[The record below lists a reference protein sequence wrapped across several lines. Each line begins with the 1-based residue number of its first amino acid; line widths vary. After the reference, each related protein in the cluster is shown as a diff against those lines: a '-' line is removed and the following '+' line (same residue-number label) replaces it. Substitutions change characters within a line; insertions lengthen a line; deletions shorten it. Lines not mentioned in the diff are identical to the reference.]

1 MLAANYGV
9 VVDVDYALEGVAV
22 SNASIRY
29 TVWPCGTLRVDF
41 RAHIDKSVGGVP
53 RAGIE
58 FTVPAGF
65 EDLRYFA
72 HGPNQS
78 YSDMMMAGAPGVYD
92 STVEAQHF
100 PFNPPSECGGHED
113 ARWLAL
119 SRADGRTLRVRGL
132 SRFHFDAHHNTVA
145 DYQRARHEHELA
157 RRPETYLHIDAAH
170 EGNRLQHGLV
180 HGNRQPRMA
189 VGRRFRGELHTGRR
203 MTAGPAATTSRARRR
218 ASRPLPRSRTVMKS
232 TRPINCG
239 APSDRMDHLG
249 GYR

>member
-1 MLAANYGV
+1 M
-9 VVDVDYALEGVAV
+9 
-22 SNASIRY
+22 
-29 TVWPCGTLRVDF
+29 
-41 RAHIDKSVGGVP
+41 
-53 RAGIE
+53 
-58 FTVPAGF
+58 
-65 EDLRYFA
+65 
-72 HGPNQS
+72 
-78 YSDMMMAGAPGVYD
+78 YD

-145 DYQRARHEHELA
+145 DYQRARHDTSWRAA
-157 RRPETYLHIDAAH
+157 RDIPAH
-170 EGNRLQHGLV
+170 RRRARGHRLQHGLV
-180 HGNRQPRMA
+180 HSNRQPRMA

-218 ASRPLPRSRTVMKS
+218 ASRPLPRSRTVS
-232 TRPINCG
+232 EIDPPINCG